1 MSAEDRREETL
12 RAAVCAFAKGGYVGT
27 STAQIAERVGV
38 SQPYLFRLFPSKRAL
53 FLAAVERCFDM
64 IEGAMRDAAGGLY
77 GKEAI
82 VAMGAR
88 YRELL
93 ANSTVLQFQLQIFAA
108 AVDDEEIRSIGNARW
123 AKIWRTVA
131 ELSGEPPQEILRF
144 VSVGML
150 LNVLV
155 AFDIPYVP
163 GEKLAQ
169 SLREWAA
176 EA

>member
-1 MSAEDRREETL
+1 MSAEERREETL
-12 RAAVCAFAKGGYVGT
+12 AAAICAFAKGGYEGT

-53 FLAAVERCFDM
+53 FLAAVERCFDTM
-64 IEGAMRDAAGGLY
+64 EEAMRDAAGGLY
-77 GKEAI
+77 GKEAM

-108 AVDDEEIRSIGNARW
+108 AIDDEEVRHIGNTRW
-123 AKIWRTVA
+123 ASIWRTVA
-131 ELSGEPPQEILRF
+131 EMSGEPPQEVLRF

-155 AFDIPYVP
+155 AFDIPYSP

-169 SLREWAA
+169 SLRDWSADA
-176 EA
+176 